1 MRSHYW
7 ETRQSMTPEK
17 SLLYLQ
23 EGNDRFLKNIRVN
36 RNLIELVGET
46 SKEQFPF
53 ATILSCSDSRV
64 SPTLVFDQGLG
75 DIFSI
80 RLAGN
85 IASTNAIGSME
96 YACAVLG
103 SKLVVVLGHTNC
115 GAIKGACDNIT
126 LGNLTEL
133 IEHIRFSLHRETVT
147 PTDRRNSKNT
157 AFVNHV
163 SELNVLHNI
172 EIILEKSS
180 IIRELIQKNEINIV
194 GAMYCIETGKVNF
207 FEVDAHQI
215 IDQMFTNSVHTAL
228 YQHEFTTD

>member
-1 MRSHYW
+1 
-7 ETRQSMTPEK
+7 MTPEK

-23 EGNDRFLKNIRVN
+23 EGNERFLNNIRVN
-36 RNLIELVGET
+36 RNLIELVGAT
-46 SKEQFPF
+46 SQEQFPF

-64 SPTLVFDQGLG
+64 SPTLIFDQGLG

-115 GAIKGACDNIT
+115 GAIKGACDNFT

-147 PTDRRNSKNT
+147 PEAQRNSKNVT
-157 AFVNHV
+157 FVNHV
-163 SELNVLHNI
+163 AELNVLHNI
-172 EIILEKSS
+172 EITLEKSS
-180 IIRELIQKNEINIV
+180 IIRELILKNEVNIV
-194 GAMYCIETGKVNF
+194 GAMYNIETGKVNF
-207 FEVDAHQI
+207 FDVDAHQI
-215 IDQMFTNSVHTAL
+215 INRMFATSSTEVR
-228 YQHEFTTD
+228 YQHEISVV